1 MFKKKHSGVKLES
14 FIGGLVYG
22 VTQAQQGLVKSR
34 FDKINRHFVK
44 NDEGRYVPK
53 NLCFEPAENV
63 HMNIAS
69 YLFSHVNDLGL
80 EKVTIRGSAKIVDME
95 EVESESEHTDHDSQS
110 VFYVRHCKPGDE
122 SFEIEIELSKKET
135 YEPQQRL
142 IEVLNHQIE
151 PHTPPPKDPGGEEGT
166 S

>member
-1 MFKKKHSGVKLES
+1 M
-14 FIGGLVYG
+14 
-22 VTQAQQGLVKSR
+22 
-34 FDKINRHFVK
+34 K

-53 NLCFEPAENV
+53 NLCFELAENV
-63 HMNIAS
+63 HMNISS
-69 YLFSHVNDLGL
+69 YLFSHVNDLGMDRIT
-80 EKVTIRGSAKIVDME
+80 VRGSAKIVDME
-95 EVESESEHTDHDSQS
+95 EIESESEHTDHDSQS

-151 PHTPPPKDPGGEEGT
+151 PHTPPPERSRRGRRHQLKNVSQKHD
-166 S
+166 